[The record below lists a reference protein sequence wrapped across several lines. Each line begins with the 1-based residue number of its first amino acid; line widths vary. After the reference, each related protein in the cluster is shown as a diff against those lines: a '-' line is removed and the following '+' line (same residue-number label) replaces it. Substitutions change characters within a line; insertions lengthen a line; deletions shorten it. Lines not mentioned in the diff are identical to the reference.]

1 MPIGRS
7 LRVLSGRGR
16 PLTDSAAPADTGRAL
31 PIRLLL
37 IEDHHALR
45 KGLELLLS
53 HRGCDVVGTG
63 GCTAEAR
70 ALVAERE
77 PDVAVVDVH
86 LGDES
91 GIALTRELLEL
102 APRCR
107 VVLYTGASDAELMMA
122 GLEAGAMG
130 YALKDGDPDELMAAI
145 RAAVDG
151 VTYVD
156 PRLRDA
162 LPPVRATTDPAP
174 AQRPS
179 LLSKRER
186 EIMDHLAQGLTG
198 EQVAERLFL
207 SAETVKTHIRNAMG
221 KLEASTRVHAVAL
234 ALRDGQ
240 ISPPAYSNG
249 SGR

>member
-37 IEDHHALR
+37 IEDHLALR

-145 RAAVDG
+145 RAAVAGD
-151 VTYVD
+151 TYVD
-156 PRLRDA
+156 PRLREA
-162 LPPVRATTDPAP
+162 LPPVRATTTPVPDRRSP
-174 AQRPS
+174 
-179 LLSKRER
+179 LSKRER

-198 EQVAERLFL
+198 EQVAERLVL
-207 SAETVKTHIRNAMG
+207 SSETVKTHIRNAMT
-221 KLEASTRVHAVAL
+221 KLEATTRVHAVAL

-240 ISPPAYSNG
+240 ISPPA
-249 SGR
+249 

>member
-1 MPIGRS
+1 

-145 RAAVDG
+145 RAAVAGD
-151 VTYVD
+151 TYVD
-156 PRLRDA
+156 PRLREA
-162 LPPVRATTDPAP
+162 LPPVRATTTPVPDRTSP
-174 AQRPS
+174 
-179 LLSKRER
+179 LSKRER

-198 EQVAERLFL
+198 EQVAERLVL
-207 SAETVKTHIRNAMG
+207 SSETVKTHIRNAMT
-221 KLEASTRVHAVAL
+221 KLEATTRVHAVAL

-240 ISPPAYSNG
+240 ISPPAY
-249 SGR
+249 

>member
-1 MPIGRS
+1 M
-7 LRVLSGRGR
+7 
-16 PLTDSAAPADTGRAL
+16 

-45 KGLELLLS
+45 KGLELLLT

-63 GCTAEAR
+63 GSTAEAR
-70 ALVAERE
+70 ALAVERE

-86 LGDES
+86 LGNED
-91 GIALTRELLEL
+91 GIALTRELLDL
-102 APRCR
+102 VPSCR

-151 VTYVD
+151 ATYVD

-162 LPPVRATTDPAP
+162 LPPVRATIAPAP
-174 AQRPS
+174 ERTSP
-179 LLSKRER
+179 LSKRER
-186 EIMDHLAQGLTG
+186 EIMDHLAKGLTG
-198 EQVAERLFL
+198 EQVADRLFL
-207 SAETVKTHIRNAMG
+207 SSETVKTHIRNAMT
-221 KLEASTRVHAVAL
+221 KLEATTRVHAVAL

-240 ISPPAYSNG
+240 ISPPA
-249 SGR
+249 